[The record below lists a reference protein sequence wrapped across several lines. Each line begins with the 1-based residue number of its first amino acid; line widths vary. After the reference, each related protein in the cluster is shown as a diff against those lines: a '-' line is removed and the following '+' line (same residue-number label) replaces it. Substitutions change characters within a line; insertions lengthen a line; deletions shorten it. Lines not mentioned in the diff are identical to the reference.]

1 MMIKG
6 YYTVKPC
13 QNKYLQRRS
22 DERCN
27 ELHEKALA
35 TVKPTVDTTA
45 PKTTFIIHKT
55 SKKSRL
61 SRENNTRIEQEN
73 ERLLNRMQTIAHFK
87 GYVDN
92 QNHYS
97 PKSLNEE
104 QRRNE
109 AHRIEIE
116 NKNLVK
122 RLTEQRNAQCQ
133 RWWELE
139 WARTLIRMHNI
150 SRYPWSWTS
159 KQTEN
164 DASRRQHKTL
174 RTEENAESAK
184 TDRET
189 PAVQTGNLENDEPIR
204 PFIETVG
211 NEAVKQLA
219 DVIPAR
225 MIIDFNDPTI
235 KKDPDYCKLK
245 EDGSRTGV
253 PDGIRGFVASV
264 IQSALY
270 HVYEQDFSSRTP
282 RETTID
288 ATENLLQLT
297 TDSDGA
303 FDLSTYQPNNFE
315 VFEKDSLAANLRET
329 GKQRVILDDES
340 HPTPN
345 IVWPTIGE
353 FNKELGLKKI
363 EEYIQGW
370 QLHKNW
376 LHCTDLLSVQDG
388 PYDVFYR
395 YRVRWSIPT
404 RRQPIPRATASIYF
418 TLQVSKIKPKTQQV
432 GVYYQVETFRTI
444 HRPGNTRFCEQWLR
458 DVIDSKARLMPY
470 ISF

>member
-1 MMIKG
+1 MYCKMF
-6 YYTVKPC
+6 
-13 QNKYLQRRS
+13 Q
-22 DERCN
+22 
-27 ELHEKALA
+27 LA

-61 SRENNTRIEQEN
+61 AQENNTRIEQEN

-87 GYVDN
+87 GYMDN
-92 QNHYS
+92 QNHYR

-104 QRRNE
+104 KRRHE
-109 AHRIEIE
+109 AQRIETE

-139 WARTLIRMHNI
+139 WAKTLIRMHNI
-150 SRYPWSWTS
+150 SRYPWSWTL
-159 KQTEN
+159 KQTE
-164 DASRRQHKTL
+164 DAVSPPTVSNLTL
-174 RTEENAESAK
+174 CRERKNFPLFQ
-184 TDRET
+184 DRET
-189 PAVQTGNLENDEPIR
+189 PAVQSGNEGTNEHIR
-204 PFIETVG
+204 PFTETVE

-219 DVIPAR
+219 DVTPAR

-270 HVYEQDFSSRTP
+270 HVYEQDFLSRTS
-282 RETTID
+282 RETTLD
-288 ATENLLQLT
+288 TTENRLLLKID
-297 TDSDGA
+297 TDSA

-315 VFEKDSLAANLRET
+315 VFEKDFLVASPRET
-329 GKQRVILDDES
+329 GKQRVVLDDEP

-353 FNKELGLKKI
+353 FNKELGLEKI

-376 LHCTDLLSVQDG
+376 LHCTDVLSVQDG
-388 PYDVFYR
+388 PYDLFYR

-404 RRQPIPRATASIYF
+404 RRQPIPRATASVYF